1 MSDET
6 PVLLGELELD
16 ALTELVNLGVS
27 NAALSLGEMARD
39 EVILSVPRVSVVTR
53 EQAITHLHERNTK
66 RLVAVQQDFDGDI
79 SGRALLIFPEA
90 QSMELVR
97 AVVGGDLSL
106 EDIME
111 LEQEAL
117 AETGNVLLNGCL
129 STLANNLERSFR
141 ISLPE
146 VIHGEG
152 AEFFSSS
159 PRRQVG
165 NDVLFVYINFA
176 IRERNIQG
184 YLAMLLDLPSLASLK
199 ELLIAFIA
207 RTAGESVPPSPI
219 QRMTKP
225 PSTETD

>member
-1 MSDET
+1 MSGET
-6 PVLLGELELD
+6 PVHLGELELD

-152 AEFFSSS
+152 TEFFSSS

-176 IRERNIQG
+176 IRQRNIQG

-207 RTAGESVPPSPI
+207 RTAGEPVPPPNVA
-219 QRMTKP
+219 
-225 PSTETD
+225 